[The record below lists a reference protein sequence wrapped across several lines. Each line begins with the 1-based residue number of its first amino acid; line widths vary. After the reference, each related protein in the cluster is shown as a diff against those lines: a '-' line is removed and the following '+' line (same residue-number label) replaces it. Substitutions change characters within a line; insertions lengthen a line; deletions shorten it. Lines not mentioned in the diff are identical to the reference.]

1 MIEEEAEQGNSI
13 MQAGQ
18 WLALTDYASKYR
30 VSVSTLRRRIK
41 GGQLE
46 HRFEEGKYLLLD
58 EAPSF
63 IDHMPVHQ
71 HASNDLAAQRP
82 AAVESIPLRLKN
94 ELKMGDMDFVESSFS
109 APAPMKANVEQK
121 VTSSS
126 SADEPILSSA
136 TRLVNE
142 LKRAYMSILHEKEV
156 QLIQLKEEVSDLKT
170 LVRVLEDDNDR
181 MRGERTPR
189 S

>member
-1 MIEEEAEQGNSI
+1 
-13 MQAGQ
+13 MQAEQ

-41 GGQLE
+41 GGQLQ
-46 HRFEEGKYLLLD
+46 HRFEDGKYLLID

-63 IDHMPVHQ
+63 IDQMPVH
-71 HASNDLAAQRP
+71 HHILNDLAAQRP
-82 AAVESIPLRLKN
+82 TAVEVIPLKLKS
-94 ELKMGDMDFVESSFS
+94 ELKMGEMDFIGS
-109 APAPMKANVEQK
+109 APQPATLAAVKAA
-121 VTSSS
+121 SPS

-181 MRGERTPR
+181 MRSERTPR
-189 S
+189 

>member
-1 MIEEEAEQGNSI
+1 MIEEETMQGTPT

-46 HRFEEGKYLLLD
+46 HRFEDGKYLLLD

-63 IDHMPVHQ
+63 IDHLPVHQ
-71 HASNDLAAQRP
+71 YASNDLAAQRP
-82 AAVESIPLRLKN
+82 VAIESIPLRLKN
-94 ELKMGDMDFVESSFS
+94 ELKMGSMDFVESAPV
-109 APAPMKANVEQK
+109 APAKSSVEQK
-121 VTSSS
+121 LASS

-181 MRGERTPR
+181 MRGERTQR

>member
-1 MIEEEAEQGNSI
+1 MIEEEAEQGNPT

-71 HASNDLAAQRP
+71 HASNDLAQQRP
-82 AAVESIPLRLKN
+82 TAVESIPLRLKN
-94 ELKMGDMDFVESSFS
+94 ELKMGDMDFVESAPS
-109 APAPMKANVEQK
+109 APAPTKSNVEQK
-121 VTSSS
+121 MTSS

-181 MRGERTPR
+181 MRGERTQR